1 MVESAFVEKARDWVI
16 ENYPYNR
23 DHLVR
28 ALDWLDR
35 LAPGL
40 PEAVRLAALTHDMER
55 AFPGP
60 DSPPM
65 KSLDDPV
72 YERLHSERSARIV
85 CEWLRMQGAD
95 EDLLREVAQ
104 LILCHEVGGS
114 READLVQA
122 ADRLSFLEINVDLF
136 LDFVRSGRF
145 SVADVRT
152 KFHES
157 YRRIRVPEAR
167 AIALPLYRRAA
178 ARLEALEPAPPH
190 ASV

>member
-1 MVESAFVEKARDWVI
+1 MADSGLVDRARHWVI

-23 DHLVR
+23 DHLIR
-28 ALDWLDR
+28 ALEWLDK
-35 LAPGL
+35 LSPGL

-65 KSLDDPV
+65 DSLDDPV

-85 CEWLRMQGAD
+85 CEWLRSQGAG
-95 EDLLREVAQ
+95 EELLREVEK
-104 LILCHEVGGS
+104 LILRHEVGGS

-122 ADRLSFLEINVDLF
+122 ADRLSFLETNIDLF
-136 LDFVRSGRF
+136 LGFVRSGRF
-145 SVADVRT
+145 SVADVRA

-157 YRRIRVPEAR
+157 YRRIRVPEAK

-178 ARLEALEPAPPH
+178 ARLAALEPTPPQ

>member
-1 MVESAFVEKARDWVI
+1 MVESGFVDCARRWVV

-23 DHLVR
+23 DHLIR
-28 ALDWLDR
+28 ALEWLDR

-40 PEAVRLAALTHDMER
+40 SEAARLAALTHDMER

-60 DSPPM
+60 DSPVM
-65 KSLDDPV
+65 DSLDDPV

-85 CEWLRMQGAD
+85 SEWLRSQGAAD
-95 EDLLREVAQ
+95 GLVRDVEQ
-104 LILCHEVGGS
+104 LILWHEVGGS
-114 READLVQA
+114 HEADLVQA
-122 ADRLSFLEINVDLF
+122 ADRLSFLETNIDLF

-157 YRRIRVPEAR
+157 YRRIRVPEAK
-167 AIALPLYRRAA
+167 ALALPLYNRAA
-178 ARLEALEPAPPH
+178 ARLAALEPAPPR